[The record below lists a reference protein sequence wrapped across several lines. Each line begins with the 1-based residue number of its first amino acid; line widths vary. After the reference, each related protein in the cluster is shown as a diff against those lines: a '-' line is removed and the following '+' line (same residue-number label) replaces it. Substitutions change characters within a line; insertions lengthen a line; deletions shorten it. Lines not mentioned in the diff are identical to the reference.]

1 MHETLLLIA
10 TLLHLLPH
18 SAGMARIRARQ
29 ERIAEIATEAAE
41 RNGVPVD
48 LLLVVGLHETHMG
61 TDPNEGGGWGAPR
74 DRTHRHLAGTASDA
88 AHVLH
93 TGLVRC
99 GSERGAVS
107 WFRDGL
113 CIAHHQHYVDSVM
126 GLLARLRA
134 Q

>member
-1 MHETLLLIA
+1 MNTTFLLI
-10 TLLHLLPH
+10 TTILHLLPH
-18 SAGMARIRARQ
+18 SAGMARIRLRQ
-29 ERIAEIATEAAE
+29 EHIAEIATAAAAHQ
-41 RNGVPVD
+41 GIPVD

-74 DRTHRHLAGTASDA
+74 DQAHRHLAGTAEDA
-88 AHVLH
+88 ARILH

-113 CIAHHQHYVDSVM
+113 CVAHHRSYVDSVM
-126 GLLARLRA
+126 ALLARLRT